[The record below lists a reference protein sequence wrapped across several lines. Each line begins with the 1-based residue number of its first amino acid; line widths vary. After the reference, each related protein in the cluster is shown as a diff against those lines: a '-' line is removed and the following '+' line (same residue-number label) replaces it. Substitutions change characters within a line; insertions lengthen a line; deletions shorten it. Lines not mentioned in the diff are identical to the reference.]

1 MVSLQGKCHH
11 TTHQNCECSGVLSEV
26 TLTRWGDVWQNFSF
40 FEGTVGLLHCPHMN
54 IVQFWTLCVK
64 LSNTSFG
71 LLELIHIAN
80 AIFWPIIRMFVTIIW
95 GYFDDPSLFISCQS
109 TSKKII
115 QHMTLTVIRTYCT
128 HCSCNLKLLVMLPL
142 INFSEQFSSI
152 STFLSFLLSEF
163 SFF

>member
-1 MVSLQGKCHH
+1 MCDRTSAFLKVLLGFCIVPIWTSYSSEHCVL
-11 TTHQNCECSGVLSEV
+11 NCQ
-26 TLTRWGDVWQNFSF
+26 TLASVYWNWST
-40 FEGTVGLLHCPHMN
+40 
-54 IVQFWTLCVK
+54 
-64 LSNTSFG
+64 
-71 LLELIHIAN
+71 
-80 AIFWPIIRMFVTIIW
+80 FWPIIRMFVTIIW

>member
-1 MVSLQGKCHH
+1 M
-11 TTHQNCECSGVLSEV
+11 
-26 TLTRWGDVWQNFSF
+26 WQNFSF

-128 HCSCNLKLLVMLPL
+128 HCSCNQKLLVMLPL
-142 INFSEQFSSI
+142 INFSEQFSSNFEHSSHFYCQSLVSSNLYLI
-152 STFLSFLLSEF
+152 LIFQNNNKFRIKHK
-163 SFF
+163 FFQIQKHL

>member
-1 MVSLQGKCHH
+1 MVSPQGKCHH
-11 TTHQNCECSGVLSEV
+11 TNTSKLWMQWGVERSYFNLMGRCVTELQLFWRYCWAFALSPYEH
-26 TLTRWGDVWQNFSF
+26 RK
-40 FEGTVGLLHCPHMN
+40 
-54 IVQFWTLCVK
+54 FWTLCVK

-128 HCSCNLKLLVMLPL
+128 HCSCNQKLLVMLPL
-142 INFSEQFSSI
+142 INFSEQFSSN
-152 STFLSFLLSEF
+152 F
-163 SFF
+163 

>member
-1 MVSLQGKCHH
+1 MCDRTSAFLK
-11 TTHQNCECSGVLSEV
+11 VLLGFCIVPIWTSYSSE
-26 TLTRWGDVWQNFSF
+26 
-40 FEGTVGLLHCPHMN
+40 HC
-54 IVQFWTLCVK
+54 V
-64 LSNTSFG
+64 LSNTSFS
-71 LLELIHIAN
+71 LLVLIHIAN
-80 AIFWPIIRMFVTIIW
+80 AIFWPIITMFVTIIW

-115 QHMTLTVIRTYCT
+115 KHMTLTVIRTYCT

>member
-1 MVSLQGKCHH
+1 MVSPQGKCHH
-11 TTHQNCECSGVLSEV
+11 TNTSKLWMQWGVERSYFNSMG
-26 TLTRWGDVWQNFSF
+26 R
-40 FEGTVGLLHCPHMN
+40 GTVGLLHCPHMN

-128 HCSCNLKLLVMLPL
+128 HCSCNQKLLVMLPL
-142 INFSEQFSSI
+142 INFSEQFSSN
-152 STFLSFLLSEF
+152 F
-163 SFF
+163 